1 MSHKKKGHS
10 VASFQEDW
18 LTKEEFNFWL
28 RKLKKNHRKHMV
40 LFTVK
45 Q

>member
-28 RKLKKNHRKHMV
+28 RKLKKTIENIWYC
-40 LFTVK
+40 L